1 VAAPISPFNAAAVLE
16 AAIADAASTSP
27 LAGLQSGAVIAA
39 RVLSLLE
46 NGAVQLAIGNARIE
60 ATTQVPLRLGATVQL
75 AVRSTDNGVT
85 LQFVGQVAP
94 EDSAPQAVTPPAD
107 APSVSMRQPAVGQA
121 AVAQGSQGAVTAP
134 PVAGAIVVPRTG
146 DPTAAV
152 AAGAEASA
160 RSFITD
166 GAAAAALISTT
177 SVAAGAPAGTSLV
190 ALQELPVTVAP
201 QLVPAT
207 GVDPAVALRV
217 AVRSA
222 AVSQKG
228 LSPLYAEIAAAVD
241 LPSLPEPVLREA
253 LRLLSLRPPLD
264 GNLSAENVRQVFVNS
279 GLFLEAQLADGAK
292 PSPDQPANA
301 GADFAPTAAEP
312 TPAAASAPPA
322 GDLKAA
328 LIVFRQV
335 LAMALADGSFA
346 RNGAVTSATALADA
360 TLRPAQ
366 APIPSESR
374 LLRSAL
380 LSSPVQPASVTSTP
394 ALKETP
400 IAPPPP
406 FRGGPMT
413 AQPPVSASIDAA
425 TPPQEAVQT
434 LIQATDGALARQ
446 TLLQAASLPGA
457 SAGHVDSGGPR
468 WNFEVPFAVPQGG
481 QVVTNV
487 AQFEISRDGRAAT
500 PTDGLGPV
508 WRARFSVDIDPIG
521 RVHAQ
526 VALRGVRAAVT
537 LWAER
542 PEGAARLRAGATR
555 LGDAL
560 RTAELDAGDPV
571 VRDGAP
577 RSRAIA
583 AGHFL
588 DRAS

>member
-1 VAAPISPFNAAAVLE
+1 
-16 AAIADAASTSP
+16 
-27 LAGLQSGAVIAA
+27 
-39 RVLSLLE
+39 
-46 NGAVQLAIGNARIE
+46 
-60 ATTQVPLRLGATVQL
+60 
-75 AVRSTDNGVT
+75 
-85 LQFVGQVAP
+85 
-94 EDSAPQAVTPPAD
+94 
-107 APSVSMRQPAVGQA
+107 
-121 AVAQGSQGAVTAP
+121 
-134 PVAGAIVVPRTG
+134 
-146 DPTAAV
+146 
-152 AAGAEASA
+152 
-160 RSFITD
+160 
-166 GAAAAALISTT
+166 
-177 SVAAGAPAGTSLV
+177 V

-201 QLVPAT
+201 QLAPAT

-264 GNLSAENVRQVFVNS
+264 GNLSAENVKQVFVNS
-279 GLFLEAQLADGAK
+279 GLFLEARLADGAK

-312 TPAAASAPPA
+312 TPAAAGAPPA

-335 LAMALADGSFA
+335 LAMALADGGIA

-360 TLRPAQ
+360 TPWPAQ

-406 FRGGPMT
+406 FRGGPLT

-446 TLLQAASLPGA
+446 ALLQAASLPGA
-457 SAGHVDSGGPR
+457 PPGHADSGGPR

-481 QVVTNV
+481 QAVTNV
-487 AQFEISRDGRAAT
+487 AQFEISRDGKAAT
-500 PTDGLGPV
+500 PVDGPGPI

-526 VALRGVRAAVT
+526 IALRGVRAAVT
-537 LWAER
+537 LWAES
-542 PEGAARLRAGATR
+542 PDGAAHLRAGATR
-555 LGDAL
+555 LGEAL
-560 RTAELDAGDPV
+560 RTADLDAGDVV